1 MPGLRGDLVHWPA
14 GEVNRRAHEAVPILP
29 LSLVDWIAQGQRQQI
44 RTVTHRTVQ
53 VRYYQLWKN
62 YTKVYFSFEEI
73 HILLSSQQ
81 FTTGCI
87 SFSVDGGFSNW
98 GSWGTCTV
106 TCGGGSSIRRLD
118 RGVKWVHFLGGVS
131 RSKVNARAMRGKR
144 VRGKLYSDQAPF
156 VVCRLS
162 PIPVSAIR
170 WRINPN
176 PPSPY
181 SRICSFSTLFWSI
194 CRLYAIPLLV
204 FKTFFPEF

>member
-14 GEVNRRAHEAVPILP
+14 GEVNRRAHEAVPIPP

-44 RTVTHRTVQ
+44 GTVTHRTVQ

-106 TCGGGSSIRRLD
+106 TCGGGTQVRTRSCSSPAPQYGGALCAGATSQSQACNTQVCISKSSILNYCFDFTQKLFIAVLRKRL
-118 RGVKWVHFLGGVS
+118 
-131 RSKVNARAMRGKR
+131 
-144 VRGKLYSDQAPF
+144 
-156 VVCRLS
+156 
-162 PIPVSAIR
+162 PV
-170 WRINPN
+170 
-176 PPSPY
+176 
-181 SRICSFSTLFWSI
+181 
-194 CRLYAIPLLV
+194 
-204 FKTFFPEF
+204 